1 MSKAYISLG
10 ANEGKR
16 LENIQEA
23 VTRIQN
29 KIGNLITLSSLY
41 QTPSLGFDGPDFLNA
56 CIEIDTIL
64 NPLDVL
70 DNLLDIERAMGREP
84 STEIGYQSRPIDL
97 DLLFYEEQIINSP
110 VLILPHPR
118 IAQRNFVL
126 YPLNEINPELV
137 HPVLRK
143 NIIDLL
149 SISPDKTKP
158 KKSPLSDW
166 SPAFF
171 EKREI
176 LIFEGNIGVG
186 KTLLAQKIARQYRV
200 PFLQENFKENPFLKK
215 FYEDPVTYALD
226 LENHYMEDRFQQLQ
240 TFIYDTK
247 GTSGGIADHSLFRS
261 LIFAKI
267 NLSPSDFD
275 AFKKHYLER
284 SETFS
289 FPVNVIFLK
298 HTIDRLKKNIIR
310 RGRTFEQKI
319 STEYLKKIERG
330 YQSFF
335 SHESKYD
342 FCTVDLTDLDFVK
355 EEAAYQIILL
365 RIKAFLAFGKNPIK
379 PHH

>member
-1 MSKAYISLG
+1 MNKAYISLG
-10 ANEGKR
+10 ANKGKR

-23 VTRIQN
+23 VIRIQN
-29 KIGNLITLSSLY
+29 KIGNLMALSSLY
-41 QTPSLGFDGPDFLNA
+41 QTSSLGFDGPDFLNA
-56 CIEIDTIL
+56 CIEIETSL
-64 NPLDVL
+64 NPLEVL
-70 DNLLDIERAMGREP
+70 DKLLDIERAMGREP

-97 DLLFYEEQIINSP
+97 DLLFYEEQIINTLD
-110 VLILPHPR
+110 LILPHPR

-126 YPLNEINPELV
+126 CPLNEINPKLV

-149 SISPDKTKP
+149 SISPDKTKL
-158 KKSPLSDW
+158 KKCPLSDW

-171 EKREI
+171 AKREI

-186 KTLLAQKIARQYRV
+186 KTSLAQKIARQYRV

-215 FYEDPVTYALD
+215 FYEDPLTYALD
-226 LENHYMEDRFQQLQ
+226 VENHFMEDRFQQFQ
-240 TFIYDTK
+240 TFVYDII
-247 GTSGGIADHSLFRS
+247 GSSGGIADHSLFRS
-261 LIFAKI
+261 LIFSKI
-267 NLSPSDFD
+267 NLSPSDYD
-275 AFKKHYLER
+275 EIKKHYLER
-284 SETFS
+284 SKTFS
-289 FPVNVIFLK
+289 FPVKVVLLK
-298 HTIDRLKKNIIR
+298 LTIDRLKKNIIR

-335 SHESKYD
+335 SHESEFD
-342 FCTVDLTDLDFVK
+342 FCTIDLTDLDYVK

-365 RIKAFLAFGKNPIK
+365 QIKAFLAFGKNPIK